1 MSLSSLVLVFTLT
14 MTLYIVE
21 RASAETLCGG
31 ELVDVLQ
38 FVCGDRGFHFS
49 RTGRASNRRSQNQ
62 GIVEECCFRSCDLN
76 FLEQY
81 CAKSERDVSASSL
94 QVIPVMPVLK
104 QEVLKKQHASSNYKY
119 IHWQRKAAQRLRR
132 IVPSI
137 LRTRKFRWQGGQR
150 NNNNL
155 SQKIMRKKC
164 LTTTRAKTQPS
175 ATGKGS
181 LLGDWKGVLIKTTE
195 PQQVQV

>member
-104 QEVLKKQHASSNYKY
+104 QVRSLPDTPGWEKWAGLADSTHLSHTTQHTHTYLPYAPASERA
-119 IHWQRKAAQRLRR
+119 H
-132 IVPSI
+132 VP
-137 LRTRKFRWQGGQR
+137 WEGQAY
-150 NNNNL
+150 L
-155 SQKIMRKKC
+155 
-164 LTTTRAKTQPS
+164 A
-175 ATGKGS
+175 GS
-181 LLGDWKGVLIKTTE
+181 L
-195 PQQVQV
+195 